1 MIKNIEELLNSPRS
15 IEAMKTLG
23 ITKQDLQMV
32 SRKDIHAYYVAREK
46 SHDIPKALVDLR
58 YDTLNKRR
66 FAKRDLIIAERRRI
80 IRIEYSL

>member
-1 MIKNIEELLNSPRS
+1 
-15 IEAMKTLG
+15 
-23 ITKQDLQMV
+23 MV
-32 SRKDIHAYYVAREK
+32 SRKDIHDYYVAREK

-66 FAKRDLIIAERRRI
+66 FAKRDLIVAERRKI